1 MWFKSLPWL
10 PRGQGTV
17 GGKDRRRE
25 TTSEA
30 AGVSRQVASLAA
42 VIITRIRG
50 GGGGL
55 PQGSAPWP
63 TPLCGGQPGA
73 PPAESPSPAP
83 EGGEGRAEG
92 KQAARVARGRLQ
104 REGGRR
110 RLPRRPVQRGRG
122 PPAPRRPRLDRR
134 ACASGRAR
142 EPRTRALSTSAGGA
156 LI

>member
-50 GGGGL
+50 GGGV
-55 PQGSAPWP
+55 SHK
-63 TPLCGGQPGA
+63 GA
-73 PPAESPSPAP
+73 PPGRRLCAVVSQGLPPRNLPAP
-83 EGGEGRAEG
+83 PPRAE
-92 KQAARVARGRLQ
+92 R
-104 REGGRR
+104 GGRKAS
-110 RLPRRPVQRGRG
+110 RRPGSRVG
-122 PPAPRRPRLDRR
+122 D
-134 ACASGRAR
+134 CSAR
-142 EPRTRALSTSAGGA
+142 AGGGGCHGGQCSVAAAPPPPGGPASTAELAHLGGHASRERGLFLPLLEA
-156 LI
+156 L